1 MVMYGLISQVRTC
14 GIGWYFVKDDKYHLY
29 TPHEVE
35 EILSSVGRSPS
46 PSGEAQDGDASHHAE
61 PIRGFVEEGSW
72 GKNPLSIY
80 WSSYVKNYVHLLL
93 LFFFVVIRVKTFN
106 CRVIDEK

>member
-1 MVMYGLISQVRTC
+1 MVMHGLISQVRTC

-35 EILSSVGRSPS
+35 EILSNVGRSPS

-61 PIRGFVEEGSW
+61 PIRGFVEEASW
-72 GKNPLSIY
+72 EKTLCQSTGVHMLKIMYIYFCCFFLSL
-80 WSSYVKNYVHLLL
+80 YV
-93 LFFFVVIRVKTFN
+93 
-106 CRVIDEK
+106 